1 MFRKDTARFRK
12 VSGRVDGPR
21 PPAPHR
27 NSTGF
32 RRRRRRRRRRTG
44 SRQVRADGAGRQG
57 RVGVSTLPPPH
68 PAGRGV
74 WHAPA
79 GRLRPPYPPEQ
90 RPNHDPPGTGERVRY
105 GWGQRRAVSSGPP
118 ERSPVGG
125 GPPVRPGNPGP
136 VAPDDRPA
144 RAPPGRTAR
153 LHALRNRPLARPRG
167 AIRGWSLAGR
177 RRKAGRATAV
187 RTPPSRMVNG
197 QTAAAVSVG
206 STSAQEEPSSAERAT
221 ASSTSWTCNASA
233 KEGVG
238 STPVATASMKSR
250 ISCVNE
256 CS

>member
-1 MFRKDTARFRK
+1 M
-12 VSGRVDGPR
+12 GPVR
-21 PPAPHR
+21 PP
-27 NSTGF
+27 
-32 RRRRRRRRRRTG
+32 RTG
-44 SRQVRADGAGRQG
+44 TAPDSDVGVGGDDTGPDPGRCEQTGLVG
-57 RVGVSTLPPPH
+57 RVGSASRPCLPRIRPVGALTCP
-68 PAGRGV
+68 GR
-74 WHAPA
+74 ASQA
-79 GRLRPPYPPEQ
+79 AAR
-90 RPNHDPPGTGERVRY
+90 
-105 GWGQRRAVSSGPP
+105 RRAVSSGPP
-118 ERSPVGG
+118 EVSGGG

-144 RAPPGRTAR
+144 RAPPGRQAR
-153 LHALRNRPLARPRG
+153 LHALRYRPLTRPRG

-221 ASSTSWTCNASA
+221 ASSTNWTCNASA
-233 KEGVG
+233 NDGVG

>member
-1 MFRKDTARFRK
+1 MFRKDTAGFRK

-21 PPAPHR
+21 PLAPHR

-32 RRRRRRRRRRTG
+32 RRRRRRRRRRAG

-68 PAGRGV
+68 PAVRGIGMPRPGVSGRR
-74 WHAPA
+74 ADRITDRTTTRREPA
-79 GRLRPPYPPEQ
+79 SGC
-90 RPNHDPPGTGERVRY
+90 GTGGGGGGRCHQVLR
-105 GWGQRRAVSSGPP
+105 
-118 ERSPVGG
+118 RSPVVAVLRCGRG
-125 GPPVRPGNPGP
+125 IPVRSHRTTVLLVRHRAVGPGCTLSETDLCPGHGAQSVAGPSP
-136 VAPDDRPA
+136 V
-144 RAPPGRTAR
+144 GF
-153 LHALRNRPLARPRG
+153 
-167 AIRGWSLAGR
+167 
-177 RRKAGRATAV
+177 RKAGRAMAV

>member
-1 MFRKDTARFRK
+1 MFRKDTAQFPN
-12 VSGRVDGPR
+12 SRVDGPR

-27 NSTGF
+27 KKHRLPTSASAATTPDRS
-32 RRRRRRRRRRTG
+32 RR
-44 SRQVRADGAGRQG
+44 VRADGAGRQG

-68 PAGRGV
+68 PAGRGIGM
-74 WHAPA
+74 P
-79 GRLRPPYPPEQ
+79 RP
-90 RPNHDPPGTGERVRY
+90 GVSG
-105 GWGQRRAVSSGPP
+105 RRAHRKPDRTTTRRKPASGCGRNGGSGG
-118 ERSPVGG
+118 RSHQVLRIFTGGG

-153 LHALRNRPLARPRG
+153 LHALRCRPLSRPRG

-177 RRKAGRATAV
+177 RRKADRAMAAGS
-187 RTPPSRMVNG
+187 PPSRMVNG
-197 QTAAAVSVG
+197 QTRAAVSVG

>member
-21 PPAPHR
+21 PLAPHR

-68 PAGRGV
+68 PAGRGIGMPRPGV
-74 WHAPA
+74 S
-79 GRLRPPYPPEQ
+79 GRRAHRNTDRTTTRRESASGC
-90 RPNHDPPGTGERVRY
+90 GTGGGGGGRCHQVLR
-105 GWGQRRAVSSGPP
+105 
-118 ERSPVGG
+118 RSPVVAVLRCGRG
-125 GPPVRPGNPGP
+125 IPVRSHRTT
-136 VAPDDRPA
+136 VLLVRH
-144 RAPPGRTAR
+144 RAVGAR
-153 LHALRNRPLARPRG
+153 LHALRSRPLSRPRG

-187 RTPPSRMVNG
+187 RSPPSRMVDC

-206 STSAQEEPSSAERAT
+206 ATSAHEEPSSAERAT

>member
-1 MFRKDTARFRK
+1 MGPVRPSRTGTAPASD
-12 VSGRVDGPR
+12 VGVGGDDDGPDPGR
-21 PPAPHR
+21 YEQ
-27 NSTGF
+27 TGL
-32 RRRRRRRRRRTG
+32 
-44 SRQVRADGAGRQG
+44 VG
-57 RVGVSTLPPPH
+57 RVGSASRPCLPRIRRS
-68 PAGRGV
+68 GR

-79 GRLRPPYPPEQ
+79 GRLRPPRAPEHL
-90 RPNHDPPGTGERVRY
+90 PNHDPPGTGEGVRY

-118 ERSPVGG
+118 EVTGGG

-144 RAPPGRTAR
+144 RAPPGRGAR
-153 LHALRNRPLARPRG
+153 LHALRCRPLARPRG

-177 RRKAGRATAV
+177 LRKAGRATAV
-187 RTPPSRMVNG
+187 RTPPSRMVDG

>member
-1 MFRKDTARFRK
+1 MFRKDTAGFRK

-21 PPAPHR
+21 PLAPHR

-68 PAGRGV
+68 PAGRGIGMPRPGV
-74 WHAPA
+74 S
-79 GRLRPPYPPEQ
+79 GRRDGRCYQVLR
-90 RPNHDPPGTGERVRY
+90 NFPG
-105 GWGQRRAVSSGPP
+105 
-118 ERSPVGG
+118 GG

-144 RAPPGRTAR
+144 RAPPGRGAR
-153 LHALRNRPLARPRG
+153 LHALRCRPLSRPRG

-177 RRKAGRATAV
+177 LRKAGRAMAV
-187 RTPPSRMVNG
+187 RTPPSRMVDG

-206 STSAQEEPSSAERAT
+206 STSAQDEPSSAERAT